1 MIRVKI
7 ICEGATEETFVR
19 ELLHKAFILDHNHPI
34 DLSPIPIGTGKHRGG
49 RINYDRLYVRVRNL
63 LQEDRNAYCTTFFDY
78 YGLPSEFPGKEKARE
93 LRSIEDKV
101 AAVCDAM
108 REKLTEEK
116 EIGIERIRRFIP
128 YVQMHEF
135 EALLFSDP
143 AKLAHA
149 IYKPGLV
156 EEFQKIRKAFESP
169 EEIND
174 SETSAPSKRV
184 ISLVNG
190 YEKVTNGIQAAQ
202 AIGLAAMRRECALFD
217 AWLKRLEALPPLEL
231 SPRSRDVP

>member
-19 ELLHKAFILDHNHPI
+19 ELLHKEFILDPKKPI

-49 RINYDRLYVRVRNL
+49 RINYDRLYIRARNL
-63 LQEDRNAYCTTFFDY
+63 LQEDRNAYCTTFLDY
-78 YGLPSEFPGKEKARE
+78 YGLPAEFPGKEKAGG
-93 LRSIEDKV
+93 LRSIEDK
-101 AAVCDAM
+101 ATAICDAL
-108 REKLTEEK
+108 REKLTENL
-116 EIGIERIRRFIP
+116 GADMMRRFIP

-143 AKLAHA
+143 AQFAQA
-149 IYKPGLV
+149 IYQSKLG
-156 EEFQKIRKAFESP
+156 EEFQKIRAVFDSP

-174 SETSAPSKRV
+174 SEISAPSKRV
-184 ISLVNG
+184 ISLVVG

-202 AIGLAAMRRECALFD
+202 AIGLATMRRECALFD
-217 AWLKRLEALPPLEL
+217 AWLKRLQALPPLE
-231 SPRSRDVP
+231 